1 MNSSSAPSQ
10 GRFFYGWVVVVT
22 CLFVSL
28 VIFGIRYS
36 FGVFFTPLEEEFGWS
51 RATTSG
57 IFSTYMI
64 LASAFAIIEGWALDR
79 YGPRV
84 VVAVMGIITGIGL
97 FLTGHIDSLWQLYMT
112 YSILLAMGTGGTYAI
127 VMSTGTRWFLK
138 RRATAL
144 AVIGAGAGLGTVI
157 MTPVSAQL
165 IAAFDWRTCFI
176 VLGIVVWVTIIPAAW
191 FLKKEPG
198 EIGALPDG
206 ERHAA
211 PASEPVEEIAEPR
224 QFSLS
229 EALKTH
235 NFWLLFLCW
244 FAYSFCLHMV
254 LTHVVPRAQD
264 LGISAVQAASIVSI
278 IGAVTIPSRIA
289 IGTASDRLGR
299 KRIGIVCALIHT
311 VAMLWLIGSTE
322 VWMFYVFAVVYGIG
336 YGGLDP
342 PIVSLIG
349 DAFGLRRVGLIM
361 GSLIIGWGL
370 GAAAGPFLAGLIFDM
385 SNSYSVAFLVAALMM
400 VAAAVFISRISA
412 PKQGSV

>member
-1 MNSSSAPSQ
+1 
-10 GRFFYGWVVVVT
+10 
-22 CLFVSL
+22 
-28 VIFGIRYS
+28 
-36 FGVFFTPLEEEFGWS
+36 
-51 RATTSG
+51 
-57 IFSTYMI
+57 
-64 LASAFAIIEGWALDR
+64 
-79 YGPRV
+79 
-84 VVAVMGIITGIGL
+84 
-97 FLTGHIDSLWQLYMT
+97 
-112 YSILLAMGTGGTYAI
+112 
-127 VMSTGTRWFLK
+127 
-138 RRATAL
+138 
-144 AVIGAGAGLGTVI
+144 

-176 VLGIVVWVTIIPAAW
+176 VLGVVVWVTIIPAAW

-211 PASEPVEEIAEPR
+211 LVVEPVEEITEPR

-235 NFWLLFLCW
+235 NFWLFFLSW

-289 IGTASDRLGR
+289 MGMVSDRLGR
-299 KRIGIVCALIHT
+299 KRIGIICALIHT

-322 VWMFYVFAVVYGIG
+322 VWMFYLFAVVYGIG

-349 DAFGLRRVGLIM
+349 DVFGLRRVGLIM

-370 GAAAGPFLAGLIFDM
+370 GAAAGPFLAGLIFDI
-385 SNSYSVAFLVAALMM
+385 SSSYSVAFLVAGLMM
-400 VAAAVFISRISA
+400 IAAAVFISRISA
-412 PKQGSV
+412 PKQSPV